1 MGFFLLE
8 RLKNLHIPVKKL
20 CTRMNFS
27 RHSEGPSAALMKVR
41 LKRMAIPF
49 AWTWP
54 MWPTFFWSQ
63 KCPKSLGTGDFNP
76 PKNGTH
82 QKVERLEPGNDGFPS
97 SESPESPFPGD
108 DFQVPCSTS
117 GAYICHLCALWI
129 MFYTSLAFSGFQYCF
144 AGGVGILPSSV
155 GSGNTSTIR
164 CTFPKLPGL
173 RNAPFSSMVFG
184 NSGFQTLP

>member
-1 MGFFLLE
+1 
-8 RLKNLHIPVKKL
+8 
-20 CTRMNFS
+20 
-27 RHSEGPSAALMKVR
+27 MKVR

-49 AWTWP
+49 AWMWP

-117 GAYICHLCALWI
+117 GE
-129 MFYTSLAFSGFQYCF
+129 YTNLQH
-144 AGGVGILPSSV
+144 
-155 GSGNTSTIR
+155 
-164 CTFPKLPGL
+164 
-173 RNAPFSSMVFG
+173 
-184 NSGFQTLP
+184 